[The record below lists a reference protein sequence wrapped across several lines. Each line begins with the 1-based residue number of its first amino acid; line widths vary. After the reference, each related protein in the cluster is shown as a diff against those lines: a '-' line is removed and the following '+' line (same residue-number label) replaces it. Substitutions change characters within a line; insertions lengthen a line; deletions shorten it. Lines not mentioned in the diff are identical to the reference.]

1 MYKILSIFV
10 LLVSFVYADLE
21 IRNNAP
27 DRAAISTKS
36 VKGLLNNGGILIDI
50 RTPMEWK
57 ATGIIDGSKQIT
69 FYDANSK
76 SLLWGFIKELSNN
89 NIKKTTPV
97 TLICNSGFRTKKAI
111 QELKAQG
118 FNNITYVEGGITQ
131 WRKDELPLKPY
142 QE

>member
-27 DRAAISTKS
+27 DGAAISTKS

-111 QELKAQG
+111 QELQAQG